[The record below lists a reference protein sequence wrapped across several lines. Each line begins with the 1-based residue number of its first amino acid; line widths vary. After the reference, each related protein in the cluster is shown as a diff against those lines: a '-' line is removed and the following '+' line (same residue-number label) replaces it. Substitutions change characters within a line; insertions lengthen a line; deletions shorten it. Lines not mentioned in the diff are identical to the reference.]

1 MHDTTKRQTGK
12 LDNEMRNGIVYG
24 DALDAAAGLGRALW
38 IMESLEQLREKR
50 DQILGIARRY
60 GAQSIRVFGSRARGV
75 ADENSDVDLLVE
87 FEPGRSLFDR
97 ANLKLDL
104 QELLGTKVD
113 VVTPNSIYWLI
124 RRRILKEAVPL

>member
-1 MHDTTKRQTGK
+1 
-12 LDNEMRNGIVYG
+12 MRNGIVYG